1 LIRDFNGKVEP
12 ANPIYAEVIIRTIT
26 CTAQEA
32 IKNSKPNSDL
42 PKYVID
48 GKIDINHLLKDFQS
62 FWRENSEII
71 WDELYEEGFREY
83 KEASPHLVLQA
94 FLQRV
99 INGGGHISREM
110 ALGKKR
116 ADICIEWQG
125 QKYPIEIKILRNN
138 NSITD
143 GLTQALE
150 YMDRCGSN
158 EGWLVVFDRD
168 AGKSWE
174 EKLYVRECDKI
185 TVFGC

>member
-1 LIRDFNGKVEP
+1 MGM
-12 ANPIYAEVIIRTIT
+12 Y
-26 CTAQEA
+26 
-32 IKNSKPNSDL
+32 
-42 PKYVID
+42 KYHGELLYIID
-48 GKIDINHLLKDFQS
+48 GKIDINHLLREFQS

-71 WDELYEEGFREY
+71 WDELYEEGMREY

-125 QKYPIEIKILRNN
+125 QKYPIEIKILRNS
-138 NSITD
+138 NSIAD
-143 GLTQALE
+143 GLKQTLE
-150 YMDRCGSN
+150 YAEKCGSEN
-158 EGWLVVFDRD
+158 GWLVAFDRD

-174 EKLYVRECDKI
+174 EKLYVRECDRI